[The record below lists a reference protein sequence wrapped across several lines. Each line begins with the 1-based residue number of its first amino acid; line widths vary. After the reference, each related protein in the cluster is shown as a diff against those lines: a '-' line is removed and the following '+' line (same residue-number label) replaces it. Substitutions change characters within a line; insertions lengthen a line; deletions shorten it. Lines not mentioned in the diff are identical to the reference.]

1 MLPRPFR
8 TSTNTSKN
16 IPLPKSK
23 RTKIDV
29 INEDNKENIY
39 LKNLKL
45 TTSSRQFGKELNLI
59 QKRNS
64 FAQKKE
70 NNKINMFIKK
80 IPSAS
85 QLNSKPNTS
94 SNNRINTSKTKT
106 NRIIVGNNSFGN
118 LRKSA
123 NLITSNKHIQSNSFA
138 KKDVKSNTM
147 SISQKKYFNNNLIN
161 GVNNTKPFSHIPSA
175 STLITKSNSLS
186 QLNKQKQYSNNID
199 IVSPQSTKQT
209 YNITNKQQ
217 KKQDEQ
223 QSQKDKQHSKD
234 KHTSIDSPNIN
245 NNNNNSNNL
254 NKTNDQQQL
263 NDKTY
268 HYFQIANNKQLNNP
282 QIPYEYINTIYHN
295 LLIEEKKG
303 VLPKPTHTYFT
314 TIQKEITEQ
323 MRSILVDWLIDVHF
337 KFNFTEE
344 TLYMTILTI
353 DRFLSVREVTRLNLQ
368 LLGIVAMFIACKHE
382 EIDLPKSDDFIY
394 VTDNAY
400 TREEVFKMENE
411 VLQVLKF
418 DFLYPSPIKMFEIL
432 SWNFNFSHK
441 EICLGKFLLETFL
454 VDIKWVKYKAS
465 IIAGAVCYI
474 VMKFFKMSNYNEAYN
489 KKYFIVEGEKNE
501 KENEQIKGI
510 DALVKECA
518 KDICL
523 FVDNIG
529 KTSYTATQ
537 KKFSKSRFEKVACL
551 IMGK

>member
-64 FAQKKE
+64 FAHKKE

-94 SNNRINTSKTKT
+94 SNNRVNTSKTKT
-106 NRIIVGNNSFGN
+106 SRIIVGNNSFGN

-209 YNITNKQQ
+209 YNINNKQQ

-223 QSQKDKQHSKD
+223 QPQKDKQHSKD
-234 KHTSIDSPNIN
+234 KHSSIDSPNI
-245 NNNNNSNNL
+245 NNNNSNNL

-263 NDKTY
+263 SDKTY

-282 QIPYEYINTIYHN
+282 QIPYEYINTILNKSLYIMNCNYNTLTRSEKELMNGMKTYQKKITYKDLFNIILGYHIKSRDVF
-295 LLIEEKKG
+295 LKPFKTCFKK
-303 VLPKPTHTYFT
+303 
-314 TIQKEITEQ
+314 INTE
-323 MRSILVDWLIDVHF
+323 H
-337 KFNFTEE
+337 NG
-344 TLYMTILTI
+344 ILTKMQFYALIISLNIFDNDTQLDNNI
-353 DRFLSVREVTRLNLQ
+353 DTLIMKLPHCEAYDTFTFSEV
-368 LLGIVAMFIACKHE
+368 V
-382 EIDLPKSDDFIY
+382 D
-394 VTDNAY
+394 
-400 TREEVFKMENE
+400 
-411 VLQVLKF
+411 
-418 DFLYPSPIKMFEIL
+418 
-432 SWNFNFSHK
+432 
-441 EICLGKFLLETFL
+441 LLENTTSPKVNTFNIL
-454 VDIKWVKYKAS
+454 EYIAS
-465 IIAGAVCYI
+465 TNSS
-474 VMKFFKMSNYNEAYN
+474 SN
-489 KKYFIVEGEKNE
+489 KN
-501 KENEQIKGI
+501 NNNYYY
-510 DALVKECA
+510 V
-518 KDICL
+518 
-523 FVDNIG
+523 
-529 KTSYTATQ
+529 
-537 KKFSKSRFEKVACL
+537 
-551 IMGK
+551 